1 MRDEVD
7 PALTGKRAEAAAL
20 WAVGWDEVSAFIG
33 PNAERF
39 RGAWD
44 KVRPKAL
51 KSGSAVAFAMC
62 WPALLFGFAWFLYR
76 RMWLAGALLL
86 ALPFVLGLFL
96 DVGTGA
102 AGATVAIA
110 AMAKSLYLQ
119 HAVTKIA
126 AVRAAGGGEDAI
138 RAAGGVSKVGGI
150 VGGVLWAVV
159 LTAAFLTL
167 GGEPA

>member
-20 WAVGWDEVSAFIG
+20 WAVGWDEVSTFIG

-39 RGAWD
+39 RSAWD

-51 KSGSAVAFAMC
+51 KSGSGVAFAIC

-86 ALPFVLGLFL
+86 ALPLVLGLFL
-96 DVGTGA
+96 DIGTGM

-110 AMAKSLYLQ
+110 ALAKSLHLQ
-119 HAVTKIA
+119 HAVTRIGAVKA
-126 AVRAAGGGEDAI
+126 AGGGGEAVRAAGGL
-138 RAAGGVSKVGGI
+138 STVGGI
-150 VGGVLWAVV
+150 IGGALWAVILV
-159 LTAAFLTL
+159 AAFLTL